1 MKDDGGPAFPALEGG
16 SAEDTSLNG
25 YYTLSFESAS
35 GMSLRDYF
43 AGQAIHAAESVIV
56 YYSDKSRNEPMHIA
70 VLAYEIADALLKER
84 AKP

>member
-1 MKDDGGPAFPALEGG
+1 MRPDGGPAYPQKLLTG
-16 SAEDTSLNG
+16 
-25 YYTLSFESAS
+25 FESIGHESSIRVKTEMIA

-43 AGQAIHAAESVIV
+43 AGQAIHAAESLIV